1 MFDLIIEFKSQ
12 LKNFKQFLN
21 YKLWI
26 SKKIASEKPL
36 NKNLIGMIE
45 YRELP
50 QIKFSKNI
58 SARTCISLKNN
69 ILI

>member
-1 MFDLIIEFKSQ
+1 MFDLIIESKSQ
-12 LKNFKQFLN
+12 LKNFKQLLN
-21 YKLWI
+21 YKLLI
-26 SKKIASEKPL
+26 RRKITSEKPL
-36 NKNLIGMIE
+36 DKNLIGMIE

-50 QIKFSKNI
+50 QIKFSRNV